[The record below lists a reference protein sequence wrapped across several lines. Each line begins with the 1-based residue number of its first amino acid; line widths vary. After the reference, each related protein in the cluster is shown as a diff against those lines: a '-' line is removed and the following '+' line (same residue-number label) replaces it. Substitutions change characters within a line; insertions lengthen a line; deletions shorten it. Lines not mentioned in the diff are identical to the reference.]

1 MGEATAAVDGR
12 RRMVGRE
19 RGDKVEGGTRN
30 LNCYLDPMVTDRK
43 MKSQSIDEETDFKK
57 NPRMVPLLNIFS
69 S

>member
-1 MGEATAAVDGR
+1 MWLDGER
-12 RRMVGRE
+12 KRMWGE
-19 RGDKVEGGTRN
+19 GGDKVERGTRN